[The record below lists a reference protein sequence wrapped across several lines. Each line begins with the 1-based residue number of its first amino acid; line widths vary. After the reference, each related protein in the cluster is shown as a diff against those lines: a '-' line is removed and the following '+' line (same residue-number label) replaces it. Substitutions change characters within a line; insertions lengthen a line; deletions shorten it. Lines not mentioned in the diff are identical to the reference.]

1 MAHHKSALKRIRQS
15 RKRRLY
21 NRANKR
27 LVKQAIRAVREAK
40 TYEEAMQLVNK
51 AYSILDKVA
60 ARGVIH
66 KNKAANHKSAVAKIA
81 KKLQA
86 AAAN

>member
-1 MAHHKSALKRIRQS
+1 MAHHKSAIKRIRQTQ
-15 RKRRLY
+15 KRRLY
-21 NRANKR
+21 NRLNKK

-40 TYEEAMQLVNK
+40 THEEAVTLVNK

-66 KNKAANHKSAVAKIA
+66 KNNASNHKEAVARMM

-86 AAAN
+86 SSN

>member
-40 TYEEAMQLVNK
+40 THQEALQLLNK
-51 AYSILDKVA
+51 AYSVLDKVA

-66 KNKAANHKSAVAKIA
+66 KNKAANHKSALAKIA

-86 AAAN
+86 TEAN